1 MLSSVTFDGLLA
13 TPLWGEIAQ
22 WMLMSDQ
29 VRPLILLTQDIT
41 GDAIAAIGTIALIVF
56 LLVFQLMY
64 LAFCALMYFAT
75 PTEARADLSIGE
87 LARLFVLSII
97 PIALAYHLAHYL
109 SFLLI
114 VGQYMIPLASDP
126 FGFGWN
132 LFGTTLYLVDI
143 GIVNARFVWIT
154 SVIAIV
160 TGHIIAVWLAHVV
173 ALRRFRNSRAAL
185 RNQIPMLLLM
195 VAYTMLS
202 LWILAQPVVETT

>member
-1 MLSSVTFDGLLA
+1 
-13 TPLWGEIAQ
+13 
-22 WMLMSDQ
+22 
-29 VRPLILLTQDIT
+29 
-41 GDAIAAIGTIALIVF
+41 
-56 LLVFQLMY
+56 MY

-75 PTEARADLSIGE
+75 PATVRVDLSIGE
-87 LARLFVLSII
+87 LARLLVLSII

-114 VGQYMIPLASDP
+114 VGQYMIPLPSDP

-132 LFGTTLYLVDI
+132 LFGTTLYMVDI

-173 ALRRFRNSRAAL
+173 ALRRFRDSRVAL
-185 RNQIPMLLLM
+185 PQPDSD
-195 VAYTMLS
+195 ALS
-202 LWILAQPVVETT
+202 DGGLYNAQPVDPRPAGRRDHLI